1 MLHKIVWVAVES
13 CRNDDISIVLC
24 GQFKYSIGI
33 LGSAL
38 ATIIPSDTNQ
48 ASASGIRNLETMAA
62 SGIIS
67 KAVSSITADG
77 VRFQQEIYISR
88 SEYIYIFFLR
98 FPRLTIFIIKSLRP
112 ILSHMFLELSSSP
125 Q

>member
-1 MLHKIVWVAVES
+1 MIIFQLRCV
-13 CRNDDISIVLC
+13 C

-67 KAVSSITADG
+67 KAVSNITADG
-77 VRFQQEIYISR
+77 LRFQQSIGTSA
-88 SEYIYIFFLR
+88 
-98 FPRLTIFIIKSLRP
+98 
-112 ILSHMFLELSSSP
+112 SHP
-125 Q
+125 